1 MGGRDSPQDPI
12 RSVLDVVPGTR
23 RAAGLNPSVM
33 TTHTNE
39 QIIKNVRLSD
49 EKLEDLK
56 YPIINRLWYPGVL
69 CWSKKF
75 FLIIFNEMRI
85 DSSYNIEWKKQG
97 TIYDMISGVLLKQR
111 GRKSEML
118 TGFISGLWDFG

>member
-1 MGGRDSPQDPI
+1 
-12 RSVLDVVPGTR
+12 
-23 RAAGLNPSVM
+23 
-33 TTHTNE
+33 
-39 QIIKNVRLSD
+39 
-49 EKLEDLK
+49 
-56 YPIINRLWYPGVL
+56 
-69 CWSKKF
+69 
-75 FLIIFNEMRI
+75 MRI

>member
-1 MGGRDSPQDPI
+1 M
-12 RSVLDVVPGTR
+12 VP
-23 RAAGLNPSVM
+23 LNIMLV
-33 TTHTNE
+33 
-39 QIIKNVRLSD
+39 
-49 EKLEDLK
+49 
-56 YPIINRLWYPGVL
+56 
-69 CWSKKF
+69 KKF

-118 TGFISGLWDFG
+118 TGFISGLWDCG

>member
-1 MGGRDSPQDPI
+1 MVGGDSPQDPI
-12 RSVLDVVPGTR
+12 RSILDVVPGTR

-69 CWSKKF
+69 CW
-75 FLIIFNEMRI
+75 
-85 DSSYNIEWKKQG
+85 
-97 TIYDMISGVLLKQR
+97 
-111 GRKSEML
+111 
-118 TGFISGLWDFG
+118 